1 MKDVFLTVDVGT
13 TAIKVSAVE
22 ENFHM
27 LTCRRLEYQLNTEGN
42 KVTFP
47 SEIYWEKTK
56 QGIQDIIQQVGKE
69 AIVGITVTTQGETLI
84 PVDHNGKALYD
95 AVVWLDGR
103 AEKQGEKIRQLAG
116 PDVFYQM
123 TGIPECNGLCPV
135 SKILWFLEE
144 EPELYQKTAYFLL
157 LEDYIIYKLTGF
169 IVTEKS
175 LLCTT
180 GYFNMQTDEVWT
192 ELLVRAGIDPEKIP
206 PAMDCGKMVGELSE
220 EAVKET
226 GLCAGTKVVTGAM
239 DQVCGA
245 LGAGND
251 KAGELAETTGT
262 ALCIGKTIKS
272 GPIHTTYQIP
282 VYRHYRKEL
291 QLLLPV
297 CMTAGLALK
306 WFKDT
311 FCLFETEKAARAGRD
326 IYDILS
332 DMAETSPPLA
342 KGMIMLPYL
351 AGSLQPY
358 HAPEFRGGFHEVSLE
373 CGLEDFVRALM
384 EGVCYMLKENLLLLD
399 EVQSSK
405 GNHMI
410 SMGGGAR
417 SSIWCQIKADVTGKK
432 VIVRE
437 ESETASIGAAMLCAL
452 GLGKIQSLDSAR
464 RQGEKEKVYFPEEE
478 RMKLYEKGYERY
490 SRLLK
495 KLVEEK
501 C

>member
-1 MKDVFLTVDVGT
+1 MKQNEKEKPRLIDRYIGEGGLENPPTILFLPKAGRAVL
-13 TAIKVSAVE
+13 VSLVSVKGERFRLVVSKGEILDKGDLDRCEMPYFFFRPDTGVKNCVE
-22 ENFHM
+22 AW
-27 LTCRRLEYQLNTEGN
+27 L
-42 KVTFP
+42 
-47 SEIYWEKTK
+47 K
-56 QGIQDIIQQVGKE
+56 QG
-69 AIVGITVTTQGETLI
+69 GIKL
-84 PVDHNGKALYD
+84 K
-95 AVVWLDGR
+95 
-103 AEKQGEKIRQLAG
+103 
-116 PDVFYQM
+116 DVFYQK

-157 LEDYIIYKLTGF
+157 LENYIIYKLTGF

-175 LLCTT
+175 LLCNT

-251 KAGELAETTGT
+251 KAGELTETTGT

-311 FCLFETEKAARAGRD
+311 FCRFETEKAARAGRD

-342 KGMIMLPYL
+342 KEI
-351 AGSLQPY
+351 
-358 HAPEFRGGFHEVSLE
+358 
-373 CGLEDFVRALM
+373 
-384 EGVCYMLKENLLLLD
+384 
-399 EVQSSK
+399 
-405 GNHMI
+405 I
-410 SMGGGAR
+410 
-417 SSIWCQIKADVTGKK
+417 
-432 VIVRE
+432 
-437 ESETASIGAAMLCAL
+437 
-452 GLGKIQSLDSAR
+452 
-464 RQGEKEKVYFPEEE
+464 
-478 RMKLYEKGYERY
+478 
-490 SRLLK
+490 
-495 KLVEEK
+495 
-501 C
+501 